1 MKVVISGMG
10 AHCALGGS
18 INELWEGIEQGNSGI
33 GPINRFDVTPF
44 ETKLGG
50 MVPGGDLIES
60 DEKRLLSY
68 AIKAAD
74 EALHQANINDKSI
87 VSLVLGTSNGVQGS
101 KIYNVSYSLVDEL
114 NLGGLVITVST
125 ACTSSSHAI
134 GFAADLLRK
143 GHAGIVLAGG
153 VDILTRD
160 IFAGFFSLGLLSK
173 TPCSPFSNS
182 LGTTLGEGAAF
193 VVMES
198 EESAKRRGIQPL
210 AVFMGYGISAD
221 AFHDTQPDQ
230 SGAGVAK
237 AIINSLGNSNLK
249 PGDIDY
255 LNAHGTGTAANDSAE
270 WRGIQRALADHSN
283 KLPISSSKSFYGHAQ
298 GAAGVLEAVT
308 TIIAMQHHVI
318 PPTLNYTRPRPF
330 SPVDPVA
337 SDRPR
342 PFDNRIFLSTNSGFG
357 GVNSALVFGREDDTH
372 QPQKV
377 SPRLISVLGYG
388 SNMDEDYIS
397 RYIPYEDLRGIDLS
411 AKLLAGVI
419 AMILNNAGIEFRS
432 NECDNIG
439 LFVGLD
445 HLSAESLDAL
455 DNSIKLRGIKHLSAS
470 AFTRLVINYPA
481 GVCCRLFGMK
491 GPVAAIAAKP
501 DNGMTALCL
510 GADFISM
517 RDDTDLMIVASV
529 DEWEQDGEKQ
539 AGAFGF
545 LLKAGDEQSPI
556 RLKGWSISRNF
567 DQATEEALKMAGL
580 NTSDISSLNV
590 TSSPGKPGLFTLID
604 TIEKMKDT
612 NQQFSL
618 IGSERDL
625 NCMGMNFIIENKY

>member
-10 AHCALGGS
+10 AQCALGSS
-18 INELWEGIEQGNSGI
+18 IKELWDGIEQGNSGI
-33 GPINRFDVTPF
+33 VPIQRFDVTPF

-50 MVPGGDLIES
+50 MVPGGDQIET

-68 AIKAAD
+68 ALKAAN
-74 EALHQANINDKSI
+74 EALHQANINDNSL
-87 VSLVLGTSNGVQGS
+87 VSLVLGTSNGVRGT
-101 KIYNVSYSLVDEL
+101 KIYSVSYSLADEL

-134 GFAADLLRK
+134 GFAADLIRR

-160 IFAGFFSLGLLSK
+160 IFAGFYSLGLLSK

-193 VVMES
+193 VVIES
-198 EESAKRRGIQPL
+198 EESAKRRGIQPQ
-210 AVFMGYGISAD
+210 AVFMGYGITAD

-230 SGAGVAK
+230 SGTGVAK

-249 PGDIDY
+249 PSDIDY

-270 WRGIQRALADHSN
+270 WRGIQRALADHSI

-298 GAAGVLEAVT
+298 GAAGALEAVT

-318 PPTLNYTRPRPF
+318 PPTLNYIRPRPF

-357 GVNSALVFGREDDTH
+357 GVNSALVFGREDVTC

-377 SPRLISVLGYG
+377 SPGLISVLGYA

-397 RYIPYEDLRGIDLS
+397 QYIPYDELRGIDLS

-419 AMILNNAGIEFRS
+419 AMILNHAGIEFRS

-455 DNSIKLRGIKHLSAS
+455 DNSIKERGIRHLSAS

-529 DEWEQDGEKQ
+529 DEWEQDGGKQ
-539 AGAFGF
+539 AGAFGL
-545 LLKAGDEQSPI
+545 LLKAGDEKAPI
-556 RLKGWSISRNF
+556 RFKGWSISRNF
-567 DQATEEALKMAGL
+567 DQAAAEALKMAGL
-580 NTSDISSLNV
+580 RTNDITSLKV
-590 TSSPGKPGLFTLID
+590 TSAPAKPGLCTIIE
-604 TIEKMKDT
+604 TIENMKDT

-618 IGSERDL
+618 IGSESDA